1 MSERLGPEWRD
12 LVSAA
17 SRTSRQ
23 SRADEAQA
31 RGSHSWIPALRF
43 APAGKA
49 VLRHDPFGKP
59 VPTFPDHASSE
70 HDLVGKPVPTFPD
83 HACRSWIPAL
93 RFAPAGKGG
102 APVPTLPDH
111 ALVGTRRLVFR
122 GNLRRAGDQRIATM
136 QEADKATAEKPV
148 ERREDDV

>member
-43 APAGKA
+43 APAGEA

-83 HACRSWIPAL
+83 HASSEHDLVGKPVPTFPDHACRSWIPAL
-93 RFAPAGKGG
+93 
-102 APVPTLPDH
+102 
-111 ALVGTRRLVFR
+111 
-122 GNLRRAGDQRIATM
+122 
-136 QEADKATAEKPV
+136 
-148 ERREDDV
+148 